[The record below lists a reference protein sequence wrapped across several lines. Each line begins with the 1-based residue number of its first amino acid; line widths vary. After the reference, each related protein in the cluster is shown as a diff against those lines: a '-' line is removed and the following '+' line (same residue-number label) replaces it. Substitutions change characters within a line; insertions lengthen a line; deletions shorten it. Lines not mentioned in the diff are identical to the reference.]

1 MTHDIIWDELD
12 DKEVPRFLTLNED
25 EKLRVAILAT
35 SFLRNKRNDLEPP
48 RKWEVI
54 DDIREIV
61 GTGDSELLREFVEYS
76 MAHALSRINGL
87 VKIERM
93 KAARAAKEAKRLEKM
108 LCVKPLPPEKVVR
121 VKKSKSE
128 KRAERVEKL
137 LDVKNAQPAPPVDV
151 LIERWLK

>member
-1 MTHDIIWDELD
+1 MNDLSD
-12 DKEVPRFLTLNED
+12 DEVPRFLTLNED
-25 EKLRVAILAT
+25 EKLRVAVLAG
-35 SFLRNKRNDLEPP
+35 SFLRNNRNDLEPP

-76 MAHALSRINGL
+76 MAHALSRIDGL
-87 VKIERM
+87 VRIERR
-93 KAARAAKEAKRLEKM
+93 KAAYAAKEAKRLEKM
-108 LCVKPLPPEKVVR
+108 LCVKPIPPEKVVR

-128 KRAERVEKL
+128 KRAERIEKL

-151 LIERWLK
+151 LIGRWLK